1 MTSDHLWLTLKTD
14 CFTQMQFEL
23 HSNVCTNASGGIAGG
38 LQCSQLHVSDGALTM
53 EGESLLKYLVGF
65 EVVVVGVPPEL
76 RVQGSVNQGAIPKQ
90 GGAAPQNIS
99 CKEV

>member
-1 MTSDHLWLTLKTD
+1 
-14 CFTQMQFEL
+14 
-23 HSNVCTNASGGIAGG
+23 
-38 LQCSQLHVSDGALTM
+38 M

-76 RVQGSVNQGAIPKQ
+76 RVQGSVNQGATPKQ

-99 CKEV
+99 CKEVWFDFMNSSTGLQGQYDS